1 MQQPF
6 KVFAW
11 LNDAD
16 KEDISL
22 RQTVTLQNAATL
34 GLEKPIEKP
43 FLGGKVDDTN
53 FVGWD
58 AEEMNQVT
66 SGSVGIGDYESGSA
80 KGQRQENVHQQAVFC
95 RESFGEAL
103 PVDIVDSRD
112 QRTRSCQGRN
122 VLDMEQVN
130 SVGGAGSRE
139 QKASV

>member
-1 MQQPF
+1 
-6 KVFAW
+6 V
-11 LNDAD
+11 
-16 KEDISL
+16 
-22 RQTVTLQNAATL
+22 
-34 GLEKPIEKP
+34 EKP

-122 VLDMEQVN
+122 VLDMEQIN
-130 SVGGAGSRE
+130 SVSSTRSRKQNARVKPAGKFGQSDELKVSRE
-139 QKASV
+139 TFPCPLSPVPRPPKK